1 MLNAIARERLGMDF
15 DINGTVASQ
24 GKVDDAVCTTLF
36 EYLSEQSQAQR
47 SLGTNDD
54 LGIYATQLG
63 EHLTTEDLLASATK
77 AIGACIYGS
86 MSAQRILLAG
96 GGVHN
101 KALVDATPNNGT
113 TELLGVPTQ
122 SREAMAMAI
131 LGALAQDGVSITLP
145 QVTGRREA
153 TEVVGWTQA
162 SP

>member
-1 MLNAIARERLGMDF
+1 
-15 DINGTVASQ
+15 
-24 GKVDDAVCTTLF
+24 
-36 EYLSEQSQAQR
+36 
-47 SLGTNDD
+47 
-54 LGIYATQLG
+54 
-63 EHLTTEDLLASATK
+63 
-77 AIGACIYGS
+77 

-101 KALVDATPNNGT
+101 KALVEATPNNGT

-122 SREAMAMAI
+122 AREAMAMAI

-145 QVTGRREA
+145 QITGRIEA